1 MTNDIK
7 IICKEC
13 QLKSVDVSKLDLEK
27 HNNHIVNN
35 NNEIIKL
42 KRSLEELM
50 KIIKKKS
57 VILGDLCYICEL
69 TREVVD
75 IEDLSKKK

>member
-13 QLKSVDVSKLDLEK
+13 QLKSVDVSKSDLEK
-27 HNNHIVNN
+27 HNHHIV

-42 KRSLEELM
+42 KRSFEELM
-50 KIIKKKS
+50 KTIKKKN